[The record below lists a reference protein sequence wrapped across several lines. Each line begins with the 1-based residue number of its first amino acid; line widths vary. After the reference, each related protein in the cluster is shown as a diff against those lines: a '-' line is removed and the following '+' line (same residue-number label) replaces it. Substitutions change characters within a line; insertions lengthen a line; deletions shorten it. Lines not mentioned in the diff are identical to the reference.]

1 MRRVTA
7 LLFRV
12 TAVLVGFALV
22 LEGPDLLLIAL
33 LDAHLWFPVGLSGG
47 LLSLPLLVRY
57 GTALAPPWTLPAVV
71 DGASVRRAAGY
82 HLLCSVVAAWLWTA
96 PTLRLVD
103 WVAGRPSSLTTS
115 VETLP
120 ADPVSAGV
128 GLSLAAF
135 AFFLPAAVLFV
146 RLSTFRTELTLRT
159 TPLSTFL
166 RPAVVALGGYLVGT
180 GFVSFCLVVVFG

>member
-1 MRRVTA
+1 MRRG
-7 LLFRV
+7 
-12 TAVLVGFALV
+12 TAVVLRVAAALVGFAAV
-22 LEGPDLLLIAL
+22 LEGPDLLLVAL
-33 LDAHLWFPVGLSGG
+33 LDAHLWLPVGLAGG

-57 GTALAPPWTLPAVV
+57 GTALAPPWTLPAIV

-103 WVAGRPSSLTTS
+103 WVAGRPTSLTTS

-120 ADPVSAGV
+120 TDPVAAGI
-128 GLSLAAF
+128 GLCLAAI

-146 RLSTFRTELTLRT
+146 RLSTFRTELTLRA

-166 RPAVVALGGYLVGT
+166 RPAVVALGGYLTGT
-180 GFVSFCLVVVFG
+180 VSVSLGLVVFVG